1 MTEIKKTVEVDQ
13 GLINRFGD
21 TPIEKKPIT
30 ADKVPESKQIIKV
43 EDDEDEKFEEVEEDD
58 EEEEEEEEKSPK
70 KSKKKQMLEEFKK
83 FMEEKKNT
91 EPKELES
98 NLPGFVLL
106 TGLVGFGIM
115 IAKGFIGAG
124 KSQ

>member
-1 MTEIKKTVEVDQ
+1 MK
-13 GLINRFGD
+13 
-21 TPIEKKPIT
+21 EKLFIHY
-30 ADKVPESKQIIKV
+30 
-43 EDDEDEKFEEVEEDD
+43 DDEGDFLEFRIGSPKEAYFEEVEEDD